1 LVSQHF
7 CFENYICFSV
17 NHFQY
22 VNHSCT
28 KALNKDRQ
36 VPVCPLCSKPVP
48 IAPGRSHDEVISS
61 HLDNNCANPSKRSF
75 PCELKGCKKRE
86 FVQVN
91 CRDCK
96 NNFCLSHRFQKEHF
110 CTGNRPNENLKH
122 GNIVTNVP
130 KVDTMDDENLAKT
143 LQMLWNSNGIS
154 DEELARRLQEE
165 ENARSNRQFDTRRRI
180 NTGASRGGNSNC
192 SIS

>member
-1 LVSQHF
+1 MAEFPDFGKHCSANECKQLDFLPVICDACKQPF
-7 CFENYICFSV
+7 CV

-28 KALNKDRQ
+28 KAINKDRQ

-48 IAPGRSHDEVISS
+48 IAPGRSPDEVISS

-86 FVQVN
+86 FVQVS

-96 NNFCLSHRFQKEHF
+96 HNFCLSHRFQKEHF
-110 CTGNRPNENLKH
+110 CTGNRPNENLKR
-122 GNIVTNVP
+122 NNDVSNVQ
-130 KVDTMDDENLAKT
+130 KV
-143 LQMLWNSNGIS
+143 
-154 DEELARRLQEE
+154 
-165 ENARSNRQFDTRRRI
+165 
-180 NTGASRGGNSNC
+180 
-192 SIS
+192 SIYSSFIF